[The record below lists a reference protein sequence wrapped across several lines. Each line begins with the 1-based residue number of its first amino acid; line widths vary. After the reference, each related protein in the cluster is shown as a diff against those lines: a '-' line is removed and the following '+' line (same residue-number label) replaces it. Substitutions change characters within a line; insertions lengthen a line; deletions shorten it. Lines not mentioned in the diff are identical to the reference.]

1 MSNIFD
7 YILWRGDIPFVRDP
21 LNCVDALIFS
31 RLAYLPFDDLWKPTE
46 NAKITLNV
54 AEKRFSNKRKP
65 PELLQGEDGA
75 LFHASAISNRFKDI
89 PLLDYRNIFDKAL
102 EKQFSAI
109 TFLPEKQVFIAFR
122 GTDNTLTGWK
132 EDFNMSFSDTVPA
145 QSEAVR
151 YLETIASKTHGPIY
165 LGGHSKG
172 GNLAV
177 YAALNCQPSV
187 RRRISA
193 VYNNDGPGF
202 SSNILQSTVYRQ
214 MTARIH
220 TFVPESSIIGML
232 LEHEED
238 YVVVRSSVSGIMQH
252 NLYSWEVLGPDFI
265 RLNNTTESS
274 KLLNTTL
281 KEWIKGLDKTERAE
295 IVDTVF
301 SVLNKTE
308 AKTVKE
314 LREQWPKNAEI
325 IRRALEELETNDKTN
340 LIMGAGKLLRAAV
353 KNLSLIFEY

>member
-31 RLAYLPFDDLWKPTE
+31 RLAYLPFDGLWKPTE
-46 NAKITLNV
+46 NAKITLNM

-75 LFHASAISNRFKDI
+75 LFHALAVSNRFKDI
-89 PLLDYRNIFDKAL
+89 SLLDYRNSFDPVM
-102 EKQFSAI
+102 EKQFAAI
-109 TFLPEKQVFIAFR
+109 TFLPEKLVFVAFR

-132 EDFNMSFSDTVPA
+132 EDFNMSFSETVPA
-145 QSEAVR
+145 QNDAVH
-151 YLETIASKTHGPIY
+151 YLEMIASKTHGPIY

-214 MTARIH
+214 MAARIH

-238 YVVVRSSVSGIMQH
+238 YVVVRSSASGIMQH

-281 KEWIKGLDKTERAE
+281 KEWIKGLDKTERAK

-314 LREQWPKNAEI
+314 LREQWPKNAEV
-325 IRRALEELETNDKTN
+325 IRRALEELETTDKTN
-340 LIMGAGKLLRAAV
+340 LIMGASKLLRAAI